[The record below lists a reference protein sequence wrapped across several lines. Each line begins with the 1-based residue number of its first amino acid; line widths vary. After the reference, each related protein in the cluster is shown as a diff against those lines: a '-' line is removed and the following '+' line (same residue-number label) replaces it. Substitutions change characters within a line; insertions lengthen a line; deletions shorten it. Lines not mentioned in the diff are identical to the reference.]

1 MKKEEKTEKPDFDIN
16 ISMFPDYD
24 PNKNFI
30 EYLKTSPYVDVYE
43 PEEPKKKRRTKKA
56 STPKVKTDTS
66 KVKTDTSKVKKPRKK
81 KENENK

>member
-1 MKKEEKTEKPDFDIN
+1 MKKEKKTEKPDFDIN

-56 STPKVKTDTS
+56 STPKAKTE
-66 KVKTDTSKVKKPRKK
+66 KLKTEKVKKPRKK